1 MLLFLQSNYFKHCQT
16 DVEGSLAC
24 FLRSL
29 TYYRYFTDASMQVL
43 GPNHDLE
50 EFYTNPAVIGV
61 SALT

>member
-1 MLLFLQSNYFKHCQT
+1 MLLLFQFNYLKPCQT

-24 FLRSL
+24 FLRSI

-50 EFYTNPAVIGV
+50 EFYRNPAVIGV